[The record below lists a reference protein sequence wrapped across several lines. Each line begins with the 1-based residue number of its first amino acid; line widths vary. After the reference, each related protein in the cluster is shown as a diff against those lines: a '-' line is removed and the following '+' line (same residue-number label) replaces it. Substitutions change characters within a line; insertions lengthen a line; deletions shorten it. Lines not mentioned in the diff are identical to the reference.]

1 MAKVALTISIRK
13 KVTIAVVIII
23 IIIIIMTQNNC
34 NIDLNINIVVIHC
47 QCAIS
52 NTWHSEVEPSQ
63 IFPNSKKQVSEFEHF
78 LKKWI
83 GLKGWHSPS
92 LHLSTRNRTDWHRC
106 SIEDW
111 LLRKRSSDM
120 RTAGMAG
127 VVRMGKRYLLKWIP
141 SSRFFK
147 PNNLCRAKKGSSFQN
162 STDSHIQNRPKS
174 LCLRLPAGLLISS
187 GTNGFRSF
195 LSSKTSL
202 EFTFK
207 LYRTKMYSQI
217 ICRAS

>member
-1 MAKVALTISIRK
+1 
-13 KVTIAVVIII
+13 
-23 IIIIIMTQNNC
+23 MTQNNC

-147 PNNLCRAKKGSSFQN
+147 PNNLCRAKRGSSFQN
-162 STDSHIQNRPKS
+162 STDSHIHIQNCPKS
-174 LCLRLPAGLLISS
+174 LCLSSRLDCSSLQAPMASATSWVQNFASKLPWKLPYGGFLKSRYPKMDGLY
-187 GTNGFRSF
+187 G
-195 LSSKTSL
+195 KP
-202 EFTFK
+202 
-207 LYRTKMYSQI
+207 Y
-217 ICRAS
+217 